1 MAPLV
6 LRVLSLRTT
15 GDATGGRIPPVKVL
29 FVQWDRN
36 LKYATKRATWMEIEE
51 VFANRPVFRG
61 NLRGRV
67 ATHLA
72 IGVTDTGRPLTVA
85 FIYLGDTHAAYP
97 ITSWE
102 R

>member
-1 MAPLV
+1 M
-6 LRVLSLRTT
+6 
-15 GDATGGRIPPVKVL
+15 PPVKVL

-36 LKYATKRATWMEIEE
+36 LRYATKRACWMEIEE
-51 VFANRPVFRG
+51 VFANRPVRG

-72 IGVTDTGRPLTVA
+72 VGVTDAGRPLTVA
-85 FIYLGDTHAAYP
+85 FVYFGDTNTAYP

-102 R
+102 RS